1 MDEPLKIR
9 IRDINPHIVCSL
21 CAGYFIEA
29 TTITEC
35 LHTFCKSCVVKF
47 LQNSKVCPQC
57 SLKIH
62 ETQPLMNLK
71 ADRVMQDIVFKLVP
85 GLYEDEEKRKQD
97 FYKSRG
103 LIREQKEEDSNSSN
117 RLSTV
122 YTDPEAHYFRND
134 EMVSFCLE
142 KYQIGAEDVDGY
154 HLPSLAYKFIRCSI
168 RTCVFHVK
176 QLLRNKLSIP
186 EHLSL
191 DIICGKRILS
201 DMWTL
206 KQVLLS
212 QWTAEKCT
220 SPMMLFYRIQ
230 PKTTAKMST

>member
-57 SLKIH
+57 NLKIH

-85 GLYEDEEKRKQD
+85 GLYEDEEKRKQE

-103 LIREQKEEDSNSSN
+103 LLREQKEEDSNSSN
-117 RLSTV
+117 CLSTV
-122 YTDPEAHYFRND
+122 YSDPEAHYYRND
-134 EMVSFCLE
+134 EMISFCLE
-142 KYQIGAEDVDGY
+142 KFLQDAEEVDGF
-154 HLPSLAYKFIRCSI
+154 SLHSLSYKFVRCSV
-168 RTCVFHVK
+168 RACVFHVK
-176 QLLRNKLSIP
+176 QLLYNRLAIP
-186 EHLSL
+186 RHLPL
-191 DIICGKRILS
+191 DVICGRRIL
-201 DMWTL
+201 DDFWTL
-206 KQVLLS
+206 KQVWLS
-212 QWTAEKCT
+212 QWTPEKCT
-220 SPMMLFYRIQ
+220 SPMMVYYRIK
-230 PKTTAKMST
+230 PKTHAT